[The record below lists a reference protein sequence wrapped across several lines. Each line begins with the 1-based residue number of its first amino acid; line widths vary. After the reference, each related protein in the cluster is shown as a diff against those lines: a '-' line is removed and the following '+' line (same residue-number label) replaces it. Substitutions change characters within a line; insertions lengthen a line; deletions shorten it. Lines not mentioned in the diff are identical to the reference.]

1 MLWKERKRERKSL
14 PFSFSLDDV
23 CRMKQLSLEL
33 VGKHRQE
40 QMHLRRSWILGKRVV
55 KGHLMPPHLSAYIRG
70 NKKIEQSCVPVEQ
83 HWHDGSDSISNSEQ
97 PRGSTA
103 VTGGLHS
110 SNSTW
115 AFCVSL
121 YPWHV
126 VCCLLLS
133 SLPQKESPIQF
144 TFVINSTSKVMGKG
158 SKPTINRTK
167 LRFLSQGPKEHAV
180 KSTSHHTWPA
190 DFPGLWNLS
199 LGELQQD
206 LEPACWAGT
215 CSPDSPYFSPDF
227 NPFSVLVTIRALFF
241 FLSGSPLNIH
251 RLVLLLNACECTVIS
266 VSLDRQERK
275 GPSNKA

>member
-14 PFSFSLDDV
+14 PFSFSLDGV

-83 HWHDGSDSISNSEQ
+83 HWHDGSDSIANSEQ
-97 PRGSTA
+97 QEARLQLQEGYTA
-103 VTGGLHS
+103 QIPLGHFVCPCTHGTLF
-110 SNSTW
+110 
-115 AFCVSL
+115 AVSYFPL
-121 YPWHV
+121 CHEKRA
-126 VCCLLLS
+126 S
-133 SLPQKESPIQF
+133 IQF

-190 DFPGLWNLS
+190 DFPGL
-199 LGELQQD
+199 
-206 LEPACWAGT
+206 
-215 CSPDSPYFSPDF
+215 
-227 NPFSVLVTIRALFF
+227 
-241 FLSGSPLNIH
+241 
-251 RLVLLLNACECTVIS
+251 
-266 VSLDRQERK
+266 
-275 GPSNKA
+275 